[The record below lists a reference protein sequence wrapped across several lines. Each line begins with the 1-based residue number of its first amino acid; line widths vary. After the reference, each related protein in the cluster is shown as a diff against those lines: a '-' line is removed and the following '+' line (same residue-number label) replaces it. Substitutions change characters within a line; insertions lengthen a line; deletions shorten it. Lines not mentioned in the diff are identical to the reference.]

1 MKNKLK
7 SARTFGI
14 WSGHIPEKYQYNPRL
29 PKGNT
34 FMAWFNMYSPLIQN
48 GMREEKRAGGT
59 ICTAKRDKYAEIHCR
74 K

>member
-48 GMREEKRAGGT
+48 GMRKSVGQ
-59 ICTAKRDKYAEIHCR
+59 R
-74 K
+74 KE